1 LDQPLTD
8 EQRAHVE
15 RWHRWAEKF
24 AAKLVPFDRD
34 AAHDIAVDSVVEA
47 ARVWDGGGIQR
58 LLRRMIV
65 CRVMDRAKYRSA
77 YGGMRCRIQ
86 RIDWLRRHEMDRAI
100 GRDCLASDAVDTAD
114 MLDHV
119 TEGFDPDYRVV
130 LEEMM
135 RGSTQRDACLDKG
148 VMWNT
153 FNRLHSQLKSVVLD
167 RIQRYMEIA

>member
-1 LDQPLTD
+1 
-8 EQRAHVE
+8 
-15 RWHRWAEKF
+15 
-24 AAKLVPFDRD
+24 
-34 AAHDIAVDSVVEA
+34 
-47 ARVWDGGGIQR
+47 
-58 LLRRMIV
+58 
-65 CRVMDRAKYRSA
+65 
-77 YGGMRCRIQ
+77 
-86 RIDWLRRHEMDRAI
+86 MDRAI